1 MQATNRRLKCFKTFA
16 HLVEE
21 TSTVFAQ
28 VHFISTER
36 AHYFSQCFPNG
47 HQHADDHDVP
57 T

>member
-21 TSTVFAQ
+21 MSTVFAQ

>member
-16 HLVEE
+16 PAVEE

-28 VHFISTER
+28 VHLISTER
-36 AHYFSQCFPNG
+36 THYFSQCFPNG
-47 HQHADDHDVP
+47 HQYADDHDVP